1 MVHRKSDCVVELLQV
16 FIKQCATAD
25 EKLQLSAEV
34 FTDFREKHVV
44 EQTHERFQQESGTTS
59 LIFSAVSVI
68 DVSHFEGKVEQTGYI
83 LALGT
88 DTLFDILFE
97 ILGQCRDAQD
107 QVGLELFDV
116 DRNVL

>member
-1 MVHRKSDCVVELLQV
+1 MEITGV
-16 FIKQCATAD
+16 AAD

-44 EQTHERFQQESGTTS
+44 EQAHERFQQESDTTS
-59 LIFSAVSVI
+59 LVFSAVSVI
-68 DVSHFEGKVEQTGYI
+68 DVSYFEGKVEQTGYI